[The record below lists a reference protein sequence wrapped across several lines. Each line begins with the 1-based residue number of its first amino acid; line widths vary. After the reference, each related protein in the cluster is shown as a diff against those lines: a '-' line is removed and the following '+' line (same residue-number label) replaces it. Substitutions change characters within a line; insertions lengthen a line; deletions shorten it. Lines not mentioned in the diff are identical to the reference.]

1 MFSYEFVLALCLTFG
16 AGIATTLGGFASF
29 FVKKDN
35 LKTLA
40 LFLSFAA
47 GVMLYVSYMVL
58 LPQGKELLWTELSF
72 KKSMIIFPIA
82 FALGLFLALLIDK
95 FLPDPDFAK
104 KKSAEQKDV
113 LKVGFFMAIVLA
125 IHNFPEGLSTLVSA
139 ITNENIG
146 YKVAFAMALH
156 NIPEGIAIALP
167 VYYLTGSRK
176 KAFVYA
182 FLSGLIEPI
191 GAIIGYLMLL
201 PVVLNNMTG
210 AILVFVAGLM
220 VYISFM
226 TIFSF
231 MKNSVERKLMINGLL
246 LAVIAMTLYF
256 YFG

>member
-1 MFSYEFVLALCLTFG
+1 MFNYGFVLALCLTFG
-16 AGIATTLGGFASF
+16 AGIATSLGGFATF
-29 FVKKDN
+29 FVKRDN
-35 LKTLA
+35 LKALA
-40 LFLSFAA
+40 FFLSFAA

-58 LPQGKELLWTELSF
+58 LPQGKDLLWTELSF

-82 FALGLFLALLIDK
+82 FALGLIVALLIDK
-95 FLPDPDFAK
+95 FLPDPDFEK

-125 IHNFPEGLSTLVSA
+125 IHNFPEGLSTLVST
-139 ITNENIG
+139 ISNENIG

-167 VYYLTGSRK
+167 MYYLTESRE

-182 FLSGLIEPI
+182 FLSGLIEPV
-191 GAIIGYLMLL
+191 GAIVGYIMLL
-201 PVVLNNMTG
+201 PAVLNNLTG

-231 MKNSVERKLMINGLL
+231 MKKSSERKLMVRGLF
-246 LAVIAMTLYF
+246 LALIAMMLYF

>member
-1 MFSYEFVLALCLTFG
+1 
-16 AGIATTLGGFASF
+16 
-29 FVKKDN
+29 
-35 LKTLA
+35 
-40 LFLSFAA
+40 
-47 GVMLYVSYMVL
+47 
-58 LPQGKELLWTELSF
+58 
-72 KKSMIIFPIA
+72 
-82 FALGLFLALLIDK
+82 
-95 FLPDPDFAK
+95 
-104 KKSAEQKDV
+104 
-113 LKVGFFMAIVLA
+113 MAIVLA

-246 LAVIAMTLYF
+246 LAVITMTLYF